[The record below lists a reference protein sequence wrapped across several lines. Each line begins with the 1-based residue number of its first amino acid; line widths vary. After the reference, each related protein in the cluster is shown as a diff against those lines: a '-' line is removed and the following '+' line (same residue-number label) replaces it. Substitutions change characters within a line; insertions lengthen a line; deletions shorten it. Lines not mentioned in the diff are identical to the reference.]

1 MNRPLSQE
9 QKALLY
15 DDLLREGDRVNRRI
29 SSIKSNVFL
38 TSEQEIELTKL
49 NKEVV
54 ILESRLRE
62 LFNQG

>member
-1 MNRPLSQE
+1 MSKITQE

-38 TSEQEIELTKL
+38 TPAQEDELAKL
-49 NKEVV
+49 NKEVLV
-54 ILESRLRE
+54 LESRLKD
-62 LFNQG
+62 LFSQS

>member
-38 TSEQEIELTKL
+38 TSEQESELTKL

-54 ILESRLRE
+54 ILESRLRD

>member
-1 MNRPLSQE
+1 MNKQLTQE

-15 DDLLREGDRVNRRI
+15 NDLLREGDRVNRKI

-38 TSEQEIELTKL
+38 TPEQETELGKL

-54 ILESRLRE
+54 VLESRLQD
-62 LFNQG
+62 LFSQG

>member
-1 MNRPLSQE
+1 MNQPLSQQ

-15 DDLLREGDRVNRRI
+15 DDLLREGDRVNRKI

-38 TSEQEIELTKL
+38 TPDQESELVKL
-49 NKEVV
+49 NKEVIV
-54 ILESRLRE
+54 LESRLQQ

>member
-1 MNRPLSQE
+1 MNQLSQQ

-38 TSEQEIELTKL
+38 TTEQETELAKL
-49 NKEVV
+49 NKEVIV
-54 ILESRLRE
+54 LEGRLQE
-62 LFNQG
+62 LFSQG

>member
-1 MNRPLSQE
+1 MNQPLSQQ

-15 DDLLREGDRVNRRI
+15 NDLLREGDRVNRKI

-38 TSEQEIELTKL
+38 TPEQESELVTL
-49 NKEVV
+49 NKEVIV
-54 ILESRLRE
+54 LESRLQQ

>member
-1 MNRPLSQE
+1 MNQLSQQ

-15 DDLLREGDRVNRRI
+15 DDLLREGDRVNRKI

-38 TSEQEIELTKL
+38 TPDQETELAKL
-49 NKEVV
+49 NKEVIV
-54 ILESRLRE
+54 LESRLQQ

>member
-1 MNRPLSQE
+1 MNQPLSQQ

-38 TSEQEIELTKL
+38 TPDQEAELAKL
-49 NKEVV
+49 NKEVIV
-54 ILESRLRE
+54 LESRLQQ
-62 LFNQG
+62 LFTQG

>member
-1 MNRPLSQE
+1 MTQE

-15 DDLLREGDRVNRRI
+15 DDLLREGDRVNRKI

-38 TSEQEIELTKL
+38 TPDQEAELSKL

-54 ILESRLRE
+54 ILESRLQD
-62 LFNQG
+62 LFTQG